1 MNYHKPY
8 RRILAMALSIVV
20 MLGILPVSAAAE
32 EPPVGAS
39 GEIISFEAL
48 PEKTANQT
56 VPLGTSFEELDLP
69 ITLTAAVHIAAA
81 PDAEAPE
88 QDSGEPGQQEP
99 EQSNQ
104 SIPVTWVSDPDYDGN
119 AAGGYTF
126 TPSLDLP
133 ERLTLA
139 DGVSAPII
147 TVTVGEAHDSG
158 EAATAA
164 AGEITAFAA
173 LSDDVLWQSVE
184 YGTALEDLNLPKTLS
199 GEVAGVQAEVPV
211 TWEAEPSYDGYAKG
225 LYLLTA
231 VPGEGFTASTELPVI
246 ALVVRGETPRFMTF
260 SIGGGALDT
269 DPFLISSAAQ
279 LAAIAGIVN
288 EGRLEALFLGLGVSG
303 QVYLKLENDIDLSG
317 YTSGGGWMP
326 IGNNT
331 NQFKGSFDGNSHT
344 ITGLTINRSSADHQG
359 LFGYLLNGTVK
370 NLGMANV
377 SITGRGYVGG
387 IVGLMNQAAVR
398 NCYTTGSIKGMAHV
412 GGVAGYVYGSGS
424 ALQSCYSTADVTGTD
439 TRIGGIAGFV
449 DQSTMKDCAA
459 LNPFVSGKDSNTGRV
474 AGQIATSLN
483 VSGNIAFIGMTMTV
497 NGVTQTI
504 SGDAGNG
511 KNGADKYTDTIRLS
525 DGTLDGLFTAA
536 GGWTTEYGKLPGFGA
551 AVDMPIHLLGSS
563 PFEGSGSNGDPYQ
576 ISTAAQLARLAEL
589 VNAGTA
595 PYAEAGKFYLLMNDL
610 DLSGYASGE
619 GWVPI
624 GKNTSPYTAFKGS
637 FNGNGKTITGL
648 TINRPG
654 TDYQGLFGYLDAPA
668 AELKNLGVAGASI
681 SGKSYVG
688 GVAGYINS
696 GTVQNCFVN
705 GSVNGGN
712 NIGGVVGVALFST
725 VQNCYMDGSVTGWG
739 SSIGGIVGST
749 ADTVQNCY
757 VIGSITGDSEVGGVA
772 GNLSAIGPGVVKNSA
787 ALCLLLRARTTGFG
801 RVTGNNPGLNI
812 TGNVAFDGMTAL
824 LNGAPKE
831 IYSAQNASDGEN
843 KTADEIS
850 AAGFFQTLFGNNP
863 AWTYGDGK
871 LPGLNGQ
878 AIPMPLH
885 LLPAGQNPF
894 GGGGG
899 SDGDPYQISTP
910 AQLARLAQM
919 VNAGNITY
927 NANGVC
933 YKLMNDLDLSD
944 YASGEGWVPIGNNT
958 NPFKGSFDGN
968 HKIITGLTI
977 NRTGTSFQGLFGLT
991 DTGSLVQNLGVENV
1005 SVRGGDYLGGV
1016 AGIVSG
1022 TVQSCY
1028 STGSI
1033 SGAQNIGGVAGNVAG
1048 TAENCYST
1056 ADVSGASAYVGGV
1069 AGRVAGTAK
1078 NCYSTGSVSGANSI
1092 GGVAGNVSGLVENC
1106 AALNPLVSA
1115 SGNIYVGRVAGD
1127 VSGDNRL
1134 QNNYAYSGMTVTGQS
1149 GPKSITDS
1157 ATGTDGKSRDKAALQ
1172 AAGGFPHTSGTGDI
1186 FGAAPWT
1193 YTAGRLPGFG
1203 AAVDM
1208 PLHLINFSTT
1218 PLTVALSGTGVSG
1231 SGTSY
1236 SAPFSSSDRPI
1247 TVIVT
1252 GWEDWTNQEVTV
1264 TAKKPN
1270 NDAIAVTPQDTIDGS
1285 ASFVLPGNLS
1295 GNFTITAAA
1304 KSNPNNVKTT
1314 LTLTVSATPVIT
1326 ASAGAGG
1333 SISPSG
1339 PVNVPAGGNQTF
1351 AVAPGD
1357 GHIIASVTVDGV
1369 NRGAISSYTFT
1380 NVTGDHTI
1388 SAAFTTEQ
1396 FSLSPGG
1403 TYYFDLSGQGIPDTV
1418 NTALLDTSLK
1428 WVPFTYAGA
1437 VNAYSLDASS
1447 SGDVSASGNAA
1458 LSDRSL
1464 FVADYNLAHTV
1475 SWDDLNAV
1483 DLIFGK
1489 NYMMGGIEYKL
1500 RSLSAGS
1507 TTNGQSG
1514 ANERGMPGPNE
1525 WDQLLNKDG
1534 GFIKNWNDKLTWGQD
1549 TSMGHFSARAVR
1561 GYFSARIWYDST
1573 SSDRFADIG
1582 FRPILEVL
1590 NPGMLGTNGLK
1601 TVTYNMGGNGRL
1613 GGGSLISATVVYT
1626 GTPTLPEITSANG
1639 FTYTGSGT
1647 GTLGWWSGGTFYAP
1661 GAAPGLAM
1669 GVTLTAGYEF
1679 TTTPL
1684 AVPTGLSWD
1693 GTTPGKATW
1702 GAVANASSY
1711 SVQLYKDGGVQGSP
1725 VSGITA
1731 TEYNF
1736 ASVIASAGTGS
1747 YTFRVTAIGDG
1758 TNYTD
1763 SGESAASA
1771 AYTYTS
1777 SYTITASAGSGG
1789 SISPGGPVTV
1799 PAGGSQTFTIAPGA
1813 GHIIAS
1819 VTVDGVNRGAIS
1831 SYTFTNVTGAH
1842 TISAAFTTE
1851 QFSLSPG
1858 GTYYFDLS
1866 GQGIPGTINY
1876 DLPDTSLKWVP
1887 FTYAGT
1893 VNAYSL
1899 DASSSG
1905 DVSASGNAAL
1915 SDRSLFVADYNVA
1928 HTVVSWDDLNAADLI
1943 FGKNYMMGDIE
1954 YKLRSLSMGSVIN
1967 GQPGADERGM
1977 PVTNEWDQLLNK
1989 DGSFIKNWSGR
2000 LTWGQDTS
2008 SDYSSYR
2015 AIRGYSSVRA
2025 WDCFFSSSVGPH
2037 VGFRP
2042 ALEILNPGM
2051 PGPDGLKT
2059 VIYNMGGDGRLGG
2072 GSLTSATV
2080 VYTGTLTLPEITS
2093 ANGFT
2098 YTGSGTGT
2106 LGWWSGG
2113 TFYAPGAAPGLAMGV
2128 TLTAGYE
2135 FTTTPLAVPTGL
2147 SWDGTT
2153 PGKAT
2158 WGAVANTSSYSVQL
2172 YKGGAVQGSPVN
2184 SGTATEYNF
2193 ASIIAS
2199 AGTDSYTFRVTAI
2212 GDSTSYTDSAES
2224 AASSAYTYTSGTTT
2238 YTIIA
2243 SAGSGGSISPSGTV
2257 SVAEGGSQTFT
2268 ITSANSNYSISNV
2281 TVDNASQGAIATY
2294 SFTNV
2299 RGNHTISVTFRST
2312 GGNSGGGSSGGDNSS
2327 GNDTAITIQP
2337 VKKPDQPVIAGFSVT
2352 PTVDAKGHA
2361 TISISQKDVESAVK
2375 KALADAKAQ
2384 GKTENGI
2391 GISVNLGLP
2400 DTVKSLGIVLPRTT
2414 LKSLIDAGVKQFE
2427 IGGVI
2432 LSLDFDKKALDELYS
2447 QSTGDIT
2454 ITVKPAQ
2461 NLSEAAQK
2469 LIGTR
2474 PVYEVTVSYVKDGKT
2489 ESITS
2494 LGNGSVTLSIPYT
2507 PGQNEA
2513 VGYLFGVYIDGNG
2526 HAARIPGST
2535 YDADSR
2541 SVILG
2546 SNHFSVYGVG
2556 YTAPTEKYT
2565 DIATHWARESID
2577 YAVGRGLFSGT
2588 TDTTFSPDTP
2598 MERGMLVTALGR
2610 QAGADVSGYKT
2621 SSFSDVSAGKYYLPY
2636 VEWTYKM
2643 GIVSGIGNGKFEPER
2658 AVTREEIAVIF
2669 ANYAKATGY
2678 TLPITR
2684 EAITF
2689 ADSAS
2694 IGSSYQ
2700 TAVKAMQQAGIV
2712 MGGSGNRFNPK
2723 SGATRAEV
2731 SSMLHRYIKLTIDPA
2746 TAQGWAKNDAGQYLY
2761 YRDGKALTGWQTI
2774 GGVKY
2779 YFETTGNLKTGWVKD
2794 DAGSWYFYSGSTR
2807 LTGWRDIGAN
2817 GSNKRYY
2824 FDTNAVMVSG
2834 KWLEIDGKWYYFN
2847 TDGSLARNTEI
2858 DGYEVD
2864 ENGVRKTK

>member
-20 MLGILPVSAAAE
+20 MLGILPVSATAE
-32 EPPVGAS
+32 ERPVGAS

-69 ITLTAAVHIAAA
+69 VTLTVEVHIAAA
-81 PDAEAPE
+81 SDAEAPE
-88 QDSGEPGQQEP
+88 QDSGEPGGQEP
-99 EQSNQ
+99 EQTKQ

-119 AAGGYTF
+119 AAGVYTF

-147 TVTVGEAHDSG
+147 TVAVGEAHDSDQ
-158 EAATAA
+158 AATTA
-164 AGEITAFAA
+164 AGEITAFAS
-173 LSDDVLWQSVE
+173 LSDDILWQSVE
-184 YGTALEDLNLPKTLS
+184 YGTASEDLNLPKTLS
-199 GEVAGVQAEVPV
+199 GTVEGRQAEVPV
-211 TWEAEPSYDGYAKG
+211 TWEAEPEYNGHAKG

-246 ALVVRGETPRFMTF
+246 AVVVRGETPRFMAF
-260 SIGGGALDT
+260 SRGGGALDT

-317 YTSGGGWMP
+317 YTSSGGWMP

-424 ALQSCYSTADVTGTD
+424 ALQSCYSTADITGTD
-439 TRIGGIAGFV
+439 TRVGGIAGFV

-483 VSGNIAFIGMTMTV
+483 VSGNIAFIGMTVTV

-610 DLSGYASGE
+610 NISGYASGE

-668 AELKNLGVAGASI
+668 AELKNLGMARASI
-681 SGKSYVG
+681 SGRSYVG

-696 GTVQNCFVN
+696 GTVQNCFVT
-705 GSVNGGN
+705 GSVSGGN
-712 NIGGVVGVALFST
+712 SIGGIVGATIFGM

-739 SSIGGIVGST
+739 ASVGGVAGST
-749 ADTVQNCY
+749 ASTVQNCY
-757 VIGSITGDSEVGGVA
+757 VTGSVIGDSEVGGVT
-772 GNLSAIGPGVVKNSA
+772 GNLSAMGPGVVKNSA
-787 ALCLLLRARTTGFG
+787 ALCSLVRARATGFG

-824 LNGAPKE
+824 LNGAPKV
-831 IYSAQNASDGEN
+831 ISSLSNGPDGES
-843 KTADEIS
+843 KTVDEIS
-850 AAGFFQTLFGNNP
+850 TAGFFQTLFGSDSV
-863 AWTYGDGK
+863 WTYEDGK

-894 GGGGG
+894 GGGSG
-899 SDGDPYQISTP
+899 SDDNPYQIRTA
-910 AQLARLAQM
+910 AQLARLAQL
-919 VNAGNITY
+919 VNAGNTTY

-933 YKLMNDLDLSD
+933 YKLMNGLDLSG
-944 YASGEGWVPIGNNT
+944 YTSGEGWVPIGDNT
-958 NPFKGSFDGN
+958 NPFKGSFNGN
-968 HKIITGLTI
+968 HETITGLTI
-977 NRTGTSFQGLFGLT
+977 NRTGVMLQGLFGVT
-991 DTGSLVQNLGVENV
+991 DTGSLVQNFGVENV
-1005 SVRGGDYLGGV
+1005 NVSGGDYTGGV
-1016 AGIVSG
+1016 VGLVSG
-1022 TVQSCY
+1022 TVQ
-1028 STGSI
+1028 
-1033 SGAQNIGGVAGNVAG
+1033 
-1048 TAENCYST
+1048 
-1056 ADVSGASAYVGGV
+1056 
-1069 AGRVAGTAK
+1069 
-1078 NCYSTGSVSGANSI
+1078 NCYSTGSVSGGDYT
-1092 GGVAGNVSGLVENC
+1092 GGVAGNVGGGGKVQNCYTASSVSGAYNIGGVVGLVAGTVENSYSTGSVSGVSSVGGVAGYAPGRVENC
-1106 AALNPLVSA
+1106 AALNPLVAATGSA
-1115 SGNIYVGRVAGD
+1115 SVGRVAGD

-1149 GPKSITDS
+1149 GPKSIADS

-1172 AAGGFPHTSGTGDI
+1172 AAGGFPYTSGAGDI

-1208 PLHLINFSTT
+1208 PLHLISFSTT
-1218 PLTVALSGTGVSG
+1218 PLTVALSGTGGSG

-1236 SAPFSSSDRPI
+1236 SAPFSSSDR
-1247 TVIVT
+1247 TVTLTVT
-1252 GWEDWTNQEVTV
+1252 GWEGWTNKEVTV
-1264 TAKKPN
+1264 TVKKPN
-1270 NDAIAVTPQDTIDGS
+1270 NDAIAVTPQDTANGS
-1285 ASFVLPGNLS
+1285 ASFVLPGSLN

-1314 LTLTVSATPVIT
+1314 LTLTVTAPIIT

-1339 PVNVPAGGNQTF
+1339 PMTVPAGGSQTF
-1351 AVAPGD
+1351 AIAPDG

-1369 NRGAISSYTFT
+1369 NRGAISTYTFS

-1396 FSLSPGG
+1396 FGLSPGG
-1403 TYYFDLSGQGIPDTV
+1403 TYYFDLSGQGIPDTI
-1418 NTALLDTSLK
+1418 NAGLPDISLK
-1428 WVPFTYAGA
+1428 WVPFTYAGT

-1464 FVADYNLAHTV
+1464 FVADYNVAHTV

-1601 TVTYNMGGNGRL
+1601 TVTYNMGGNGKL
-1613 GGGSLISATVVYT
+1613 GGGSLTSATVVYT
-1626 GTPTLPEITSANG
+1626 GALTLPEITSANG

-1647 GTLGWWSGGTFYAP
+1647 GTLGWYDGGTFYAP
-1661 GAAPGLAM
+1661 GATPSLAM
-1669 GVTLTAGYEF
+1669 GVTLTAGYGLSS
-1679 TTTPL
+1679 TPL
-1684 AVPTGLSWD
+1684 AAPTGLSWD

-1711 SVQLYKDGGVQGSP
+1711 SVQLYKGGAVQSSP

-1763 SGESAASA
+1763 SAESAASV
-1771 AYTYTS
+1771 AY
-1777 SYTITASAGSGG
+1777 SYT
-1789 SISPGGPVTV
+1789 V
-1799 PAGGSQTFTIAPGA
+1799 PP
-1813 GHIIAS
+1813 
-1819 VTVDGVNRGAIS
+1819 S
-1831 SYTFTNVTGAH
+1831 S
-1842 TISAAFTTE
+1842 
-1851 QFSLSPG
+1851 
-1858 GTYYFDLS
+1858 
-1866 GQGIPGTINY
+1866 
-1876 DLPDTSLKWVP
+1876 
-1887 FTYAGT
+1887 
-1893 VNAYSL
+1893 
-1899 DASSSG
+1899 
-1905 DVSASGNAAL
+1905 
-1915 SDRSLFVADYNVA
+1915 
-1928 HTVVSWDDLNAADLI
+1928 
-1943 FGKNYMMGDIE
+1943 
-1954 YKLRSLSMGSVIN
+1954 
-1967 GQPGADERGM
+1967 
-1977 PVTNEWDQLLNK
+1977 
-1989 DGSFIKNWSGR
+1989 
-2000 LTWGQDTS
+2000 
-2008 SDYSSYR
+2008 
-2015 AIRGYSSVRA
+2015 
-2025 WDCFFSSSVGPH
+2025 
-2037 VGFRP
+2037 
-2042 ALEILNPGM
+2042 
-2051 PGPDGLKT
+2051 
-2059 VIYNMGGDGRLGG
+2059 
-2072 GSLTSATV
+2072 
-2080 VYTGTLTLPEITS
+2080 
-2093 ANGFT
+2093 
-2098 YTGSGTGT
+2098 
-2106 LGWWSGG
+2106 
-2113 TFYAPGAAPGLAMGV
+2113 
-2128 TLTAGYE
+2128 
-2135 FTTTPLAVPTGL
+2135 TPLATPTGL
-2147 SWDGTT
+2147 SWDSTT

-2158 WGAVANTSSYSVQL
+2158 WSAVSNASSYSVQL

-2184 SGTATEYNF
+2184 SGTTTEYNF
-2193 ASIIAS
+2193 ASIIAA
-2199 AGTDSYTFRVTAI
+2199 AGNGSYTFRVTAI
-2212 GDSTSYTDSAES
+2212 GDGINYTDSVESAASVAYSYTAPPSSTTLATPTGLSWDSTTPGKATWSAVSNASGYSVQLYKGGAVQGSPVNSGATTEYNFASIIAAAGNGSYTFKVTAIGDGTNYTDSAES
-2224 AASSAYTYTSGTTT
+2224 AASAAYSYTGGNTGG
-2238 YTIIA
+2238 A
-2243 SAGSGGSISPSGTV
+2243 SSGGS
-2257 SVAEGGSQTFT
+2257 GSD
-2268 ITSANSNYSISNV
+2268 SR
-2281 TVDNASQGAIATY
+2281 GAT
-2294 SFTNV
+2294 
-2299 RGNHTISVTFRST
+2299 
-2312 GGNSGGGSSGGDNSS
+2312 
-2327 GNDTAITIQP
+2327 ITIQP
-2337 VKKPDQPVIAGFSVT
+2337 VKKPDQPVIAGFSIT
-2352 PTVDAKGHA
+2352 PTVDTKGHA
-2361 TISISQKDVESAVK
+2361 TTSISQKDVEDAIK

-2400 DTVKSLGIVLPRTT
+2400 DTAKSLGIVLPRTT

-2432 LSLDFDKKALDELYS
+2432 LSLDFDKKALDEIYS
-2447 QSTGDIT
+2447 HSAGDIT
-2454 ITVKPAQ
+2454 ITIKPAQ
-2461 NLSEAAQK
+2461 NLSEAAKK

-2474 PVYEVTVSYVKDGKT
+2474 PVYDVTISYVKAGKT
-2489 ESITS
+2489 VNITS
-2494 LGNGSVTLSIPYT
+2494 LGSGSITLGIPYT
-2507 PGQNEA
+2507 PGKNEA
-2513 VGYLFGVYIDGNG
+2513 VGYLFGVYADSNG
-2526 HAARIPGST
+2526 QATRIPGST
-2535 YDADSR
+2535 YDANSGGI
-2541 SVILG
+2541 ILD
-2546 SNHFSVYGVG
+2546 SNHFSIYGVG
-2556 YTAPTEKYT
+2556 YTAPGAKFT
-2565 DIATHWARESID
+2565 DISTHWAKESID
-2577 YAVGRGLFSGT
+2577 YVVGRGLLSGT
-2588 TDTTFSPDTP
+2588 SEITFAPDTS
-2598 MERGMLVTALGR
+2598 MTRGMLVTALGR
-2610 QAGADVSGYKT
+2610 LAGADTKLYT
-2621 SSFSDVSAGKYYLPY
+2621 ASSFTDVKAGSTFQPY
-2636 VEWTYKM
+2636 IEWAYKK
-2643 GIVSGIGNGKFEPER
+2643 GVIQGTGNGKFEPDR

-2669 ANYAKATGY
+2669 ANFAKAAGY
-2678 TLPITR
+2678 TLPVTR
-2684 EAITF
+2684 EAAAY
-2689 ADSAS
+2689 ADADR
-2694 IGSSYQ
+2694 IGSTYK
-2700 TAVKAMQQAGIV
+2700 TAVTAMQQAGIM
-2712 MGGSGNRFNPK
+2712 MGGSGNKFNPK
-2723 SGATRAEV
+2723 AGATRAEV

-2774 GGVKY
+2774 DGKKYFFNTDGSMQTGWKKDDKGNWY
-2779 YFETTGNLKTGWVKD
+2779 YFWADGALVGW
-2794 DAGSWYFYSGSTR
+2794 W
-2807 LTGWRDIGAN
+2807 DIGAN
-2817 GSNKRYY
+2817 GNNKRYY

-2847 TDGSLARNTEI
+2847 ADGSLAVSTKI

-2864 ENGVRKTK
+2864 ENGVRETK